1 MEELFFKDKVSAK
14 IFYLT
19 QLSGE
24 TQMKFLGIA
33 IAHYSNKKLAEKW
46 RDEQLKV
53 LKNCEHGFKDLA
65 IEKLEKIYKGMGGKI

>member
-1 MEELFFKDKVSAK
+1 MEDLFFKDKVSAK

-24 TQMKFLGIA
+24 TQMKFLGITM
-33 IAHYSNKKLAEKW
+33 AHYTNKKLAEK
-46 RDEQLKV
+46 DEQLKV
-53 LKNCEHGFKDLA
+53 LRNCEHGFKDLA

>member
-19 QLSGE
+19 QLTGE
-24 TQMKFLGIA
+24 IQMKFLGITMG
-33 IAHYSNKKLAEKW
+33 HYSNKKLAKKW

-53 LKNCEHGFKDLA
+53 LVNCEHGFKDLA
-65 IEKLEKIYKGMGGKI
+65 IEKLEKLYRGMGGKI

>member
-24 TQMKFLGIA
+24 IQMKFLGITM
-33 IAHYSNKKLAEKW
+33 AHYTNKKLAEKW
-46 RDEQLKV
+46 RGE
-53 LKNCEHGFKDLA
+53 
-65 IEKLEKIYKGMGGKI
+65 

>member
-24 TQMKFLGIA
+24 IQMKFLGITRG
-33 IAHYSNKKLAEKW
+33 HYSNKKLAEKW

-53 LKNCEHGFKDLA
+53 LENCKHGFKDLA
-65 IEKLEKIYKGMGGKI
+65 IEKLEKLYKGMGGKI

>member
-1 MEELFFKDKVSAK
+1 MEDLFFKDNVSAK

-24 TQMKFLGIA
+24 IQMKFLGITM
-33 IAHYSNKKLAEKW
+33 AHYTNKKLAEEW

>member
-24 TQMKFLGIA
+24 TQMKFLGIT
-33 IAHYSNKKLAEKW
+33 IAHYSNKKLAKKW

>member
-24 TQMKFLGIA
+24 MQMKFLGITMD
-33 IAHYSNKKLAEKW
+33 HYSNKKLAEKW

-53 LKNCEHGFKDLA
+53 LENCEHGFKDLA
-65 IEKLEKIYKGMGGKI
+65 TEQINKIYKGMGGKI

>member
-19 QLSGE
+19 QLTGE
-24 TQMKFLGIA
+24 TQMKFLGIN

-65 IEKLEKIYKGMGGKI
+65 IEQINKIYKGMGGKI

>member
-1 MEELFFKDKVSAK
+1 MEELFFKDNVSAK

-24 TQMKFLGIA
+24 IQMKFLGITM
-33 IAHYSNKKLAEKW
+33 AHYTNKKLAEKW

-53 LKNCEHGFKDLA
+53 LENCKHGFKDLA
-65 IEKLEKIYKGMGGKI
+65 IEKLEKIYKGMGGKR

>member
-24 TQMKFLGIA
+24 TQMKFLGITM
-33 IAHYSNKKLAEKW
+33 AHYTNKKLAEKW

-53 LKNCEHGFKDLA
+53 LENCKHGFKDLA
-65 IEKLEKIYKGMGGKI
+65 IEKLEKIYKGMGGKR